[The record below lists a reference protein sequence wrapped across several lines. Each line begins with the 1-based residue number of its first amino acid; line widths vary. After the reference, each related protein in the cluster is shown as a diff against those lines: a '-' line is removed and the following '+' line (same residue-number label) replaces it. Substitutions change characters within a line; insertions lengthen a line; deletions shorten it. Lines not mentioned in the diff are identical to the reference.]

1 MWRIVRRMPYNDNA
15 AAAAENAAGQ
25 AHWRRSMKNRRP
37 AFEVV
42 AGNGLL
48 HRRWF
53 LAQGAAL
60 MGGAVG
66 LLSARPVAAEPL
78 QVPAWMK
85 APGATMSAYGQP
97 AKYEKDVQ
105 RVVGG
110 TPNVVGNGVSFTPL
124 HRLHGT
130 ITPNSLHFERHH
142 SGVPDIDPAQHR
154 LLIHGSVKRSLTF
167 TVDALLRYPTVTR
180 IQFLECAGNSGSN
193 LAAQPPQAP
202 CGVIHGLMSCSEWT
216 GVPLAILMEEAGV
229 DRNAGWVL
237 AEGGDA
243 AAMSRSVPLA
253 KIMDDAL
260 IALYQ
265 NGERLRP
272 ENGYPLRLFLPGYEG
287 NMNVKWLRRLKV
299 VLQPTM
305 TRDETSHYT
314 DVLLNGKAL
323 MFTYPMEVKSVITSP
338 STGLALHGPGL
349 YEITGLAWSGLGKIK
364 SVEVSA
370 DGGKS
375 WAQAALSEPVLS
387 KSFTRFRMAWRWDG
401 GPAVLQSRATDEVGT
416 VQPTREVFVRERGE
430 RMNYH
435 NNAIQSWSIGPG
447 GEVGNVYA

>member
-1 MWRIVRRMPYNDNA
+1 MTNKSDIEA
-15 AAAAENAAGQ
+15 A
-25 AHWRRSMKNRRP
+25 
-37 AFEVV
+37 EVV

-48 HRRWF
+48 HRRLF
-53 LAQGAAL
+53 LATGATLLGGGLSLLTARPAGAA
-60 MGGAVG
+60 
-66 LLSARPVAAEPL
+66 PL
-78 QVPAWMK
+78 EVPPWMK
-85 APGATMSAYGQP
+85 APGTHMSAYGQP
-97 AKYEKDVQ
+97 SKYEADVQ

-110 TPNVVGNGVSFTPL
+110 TPNVVGSGVSFTPH

-142 SGVPDIDPAQHR
+142 SGVPDIDPKRHQ
-154 LLIHGSVKRSLTF
+154 LLIHGAVKRSLTF

-193 LAAQPPQAP
+193 LAPQPPQAP

-216 GVPLAILMEEAGV
+216 GVPLAILMDEAGV
-229 DRNAGWVL
+229 DRGAEWVL
-237 AEGGDA
+237 AEGADA

-253 KIMDDAL
+253 KLMDDAI

-287 NMNVKWLRRLKV
+287 NMSVKWLRRLKV
-299 VLQPTM
+299 VTAPTM

-323 MFTYPMEVKSVITSP
+323 MLTYPMEVKSIITSP
-338 STGLALHGPGL
+338 STGLALRQPGT
-349 YEITGLAWSGLGKIK
+349 YEITGLAWSGGGKIAR
-364 SVEVSA
+364 VEVSA
-370 DGGKS
+370 DGGRS
-375 WAQAALSEPVLS
+375 WGDAALAEPVLA
-387 KSFTRFRMAWRWDG
+387 KSFTRFRMAWRWSG
-401 GPAVLQSRATDEVGT
+401 EPAVLMSRAIDETGA
-416 VQPTREVFVRERGE
+416 VQPTRASFIAERGE

-435 NNAIQSWSIGPG
+435 NNAIQAWSVATG
-447 GEVGNVYA
+447 GEVSNVYA